1 MAFTFGESDL
11 AELNR
16 LLKTSQRPNVQ
27 KFLQKEI
34 SRLSAL
40 ESQQKTNIQGL
51 NLSAQLSRGESK
63 SANNA
68 GVVKKTKAA
77 PPKKPTK
84 PPAAIP
90 GTSRWM
96 IYIRYVS
103 FVFLFFIGLVRRRSA
118 TNPTTTFLAHFSF
131 LIFLFHNNVLFSNL
145 HIIIIIINQVPST
158 LSLPRSVGIKRVIG

>member
-63 SANNA
+63 NDA

-96 IYIRYVS
+96 IYRYVS
-103 FVFLFFIGLVRRRSA
+103 FLLLFFIGLVRRRSA
-118 TNPTTTFLAHFSF
+118 TNPTTTSLAHFSF

-158 LSLPRSVGIKRVIG
+158 LFLPRSVGIKRVIG